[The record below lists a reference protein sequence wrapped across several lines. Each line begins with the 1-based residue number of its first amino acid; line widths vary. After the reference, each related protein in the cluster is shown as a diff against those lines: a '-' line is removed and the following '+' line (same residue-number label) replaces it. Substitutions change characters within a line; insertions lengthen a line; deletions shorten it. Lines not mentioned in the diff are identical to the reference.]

1 MFGLFQCFRITPF
14 SPDAAFAERM
24 RLACGTGMFLEELGL
39 NIVTPLFPDE
49 FKFGVIVQD
58 MSTMKLQVVMFD
70 S

>member
-1 MFGLFQCFRITPF
+1 
-14 SPDAAFAERM
+14 
-24 RLACGTGMFLEELGL
+24 MFLEELGL
-39 NIVTPLFPDE
+39 NIITPLFPDE